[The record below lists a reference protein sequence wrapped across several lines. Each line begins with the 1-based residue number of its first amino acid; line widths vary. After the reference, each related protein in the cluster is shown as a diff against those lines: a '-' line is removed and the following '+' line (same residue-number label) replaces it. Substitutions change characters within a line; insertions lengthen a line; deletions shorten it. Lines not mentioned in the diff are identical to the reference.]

1 MKTLKAIGYFQ
12 LAGGVVGFIMLL
24 SSVVGHS
31 QSNQLVWLILI
42 AATFLF
48 GLSIFAGLACIDGNK
63 RALQLSI
70 INQLLQLFG
79 IVLVGFSLSYSS
91 GFHFRIGID
100 LTQESWLIFRY
111 GFSDIRLLYNIDEDL
126 IMIDLN
132 LVAIAVL
139 FFLMQLSI
147 IKKEATDIFGMAK
160 EIEGEH

>member
-31 QSNQLVWLILI
+31 QSNQVSLAHFDCSYFFIW
-42 AATFLF
+42 A
-48 GLSIFAGLACIDGNK
+48 SIFAGLACIDGNK

-79 IVLVGFSLSYSS
+79 IVLVGFSFSYSS

-160 EIEGEH
+160 EIE